1 MEILLIEFE
10 IKNIFAKET
19 ITDAD
24 VHLANYLINKWKRL
38 TNWVSDTTPVLKH
51 TIC

>member
-1 MEILLIEFE
+1 MEILVIEFE
-10 IKNIFAKET
+10 IKCIFNKET

-38 TNWVSDTTPVLKH
+38 TNWVSDTTPVLIH
-51 TIC
+51 TI

>member
-24 VHLANYLINKWKRL
+24 VHLAKFLINKWKRL
-38 TNWVSDTTPVLKH
+38 TNWVEDTTPVLIH
-51 TIC
+51 TI